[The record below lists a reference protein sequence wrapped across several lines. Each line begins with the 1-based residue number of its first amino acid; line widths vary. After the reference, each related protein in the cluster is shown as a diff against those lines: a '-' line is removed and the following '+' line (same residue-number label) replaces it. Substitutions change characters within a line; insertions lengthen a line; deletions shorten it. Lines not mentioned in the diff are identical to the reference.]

1 MNKPIF
7 PCHIQLLIP
16 LGRRPMRFPRGFSVW
31 NFFLFI
37 FMSSSLFVL
46 LQKEMSKIQ
55 LHICIHFP
63 TYFSSTVNWLLLRY
77 QIFLVRHY
85 NIPRTPV
92 AFPPPHLFPFYD
104 ISHARGEGKSP
115 SHKSVQI
122 TPRSPSA
129 RFFLFIRT
137 LHGGVA
143 GSRVAGSSCNGTE
156 DATMCGHFLQLI
168 FEPLE
173 GLGRMGGGVKQ
184 ICWPQDNGRSVQYG

>member
-1 MNKPIF
+1 M
-7 PCHIQLLIP
+7 
-16 LGRRPMRFPRGFSVW
+16 G
-31 NFFLFI
+31 
-37 FMSSSLFVL
+37 
-46 LQKEMSKIQ
+46 
-55 LHICIHFP
+55 
-63 TYFSSTVNWLLLRY
+63 
-77 QIFLVRHY
+77 
-85 NIPRTPV
+85 
-92 AFPPPHLFPFYD
+92 FPPQHLFPFYD
-104 ISHARGEGKSP
+104 ISHARGEGKFP

-173 GLGRMGGGVKQ
+173 GLEWGGGGELSK
-184 ICWPQDNGRSVQYG
+184 SVDHRARDAQSSMDETILKLFLECIFLHKDTNYVYSCLIVL